1 MRQLPALLLL
11 ATATL
16 PIGAKWKFKEKR
28 YDPVSITDIRQIAG
42 RYVGIDPDF
51 AIELR
56 VSDDGIVTGTM
67 RNFAQ
72 TSTLRSIRID
82 GAEFTAMVD
91 GRPLH
96 ATFANRLRNGDNAF
110 GLIVHDA
117 EVQID
122 SVTLNQIFCRW
133 ETAKKSQSSY
143 LEILRSAQDDASLAS
158 TPLSCSRAWR
168 SVIFS

>member
-11 ATATL
+11 IAATV

-28 YDPVSITDIRQIAG
+28 YDPVSVTDIRQIAG
-42 RYVGIDPDF
+42 RYVGIEPDF

-56 VSDDGIVTGTM
+56 VSDDGVVTGTM

-72 TSTLRSIRID
+72 TNTLRSIRID

-96 ATFANRLRNGDNAF
+96 ATFANRLRNGQAAF
-110 GLIVHDA
+110 GLIVHDGD
-117 EVQID
+117 VQVD
-122 SVTLNQIFCRW
+122 SVTLSQVFCRR
-133 ETAKKSQSSY
+133 Q
-143 LEILRSAQDDASLAS
+143 
-158 TPLSCSRAWR
+158 
-168 SVIFS
+168 